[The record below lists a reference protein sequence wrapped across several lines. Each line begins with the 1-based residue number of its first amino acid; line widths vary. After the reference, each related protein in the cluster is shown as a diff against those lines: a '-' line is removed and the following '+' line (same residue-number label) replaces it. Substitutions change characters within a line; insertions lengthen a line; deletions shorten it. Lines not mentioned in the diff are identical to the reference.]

1 MRMQSYFP
9 AMLASLMLCIGSAHA
24 AESLAPSTAAPAG
37 APAATVVAA
46 DYVIGP
52 GDTLQIFVWRNPE
65 LTVSVPVRPDG
76 KISSPLVE
84 DMVAVGKTPS
94 LLARDIEAKLG
105 EFVRSPQV
113 NVIVTTPAGLLSQ
126 VKAVGQIRL
135 PQSYAYREGMRV
147 LDLVLA
153 AGGLTDYAAGNRSKI
168 VRTENGNTTELKV
181 KVGNLV
187 NKGDMKQNLPLRPGD
202 VLVIPESRL

>member
-1 MRMQSYFP
+1 MINKWNRQ
-9 AMLASLMLCIGSAHA
+9 ALALALWLIAPLSAVSA
-24 AESLAPSTAAPAG
+24 AEVASSSAAPVQ
-37 APAATVVAA
+37 PVPSPVPA

-76 KISSPLVE
+76 KISSPLVQ

-94 LLARDIEAKLG
+94 SPSHDIEAVLG

-113 NVIVTTPAGLLSQ
+113 NVIVTTPAGLMSQ
-126 VKAVGQIRL
+126 VKVVGQIRS
-135 PQSYAYREGMRV
+135 PQAYPYREGMRV

-153 AGGLTDYAAGNRSKI
+153 AGGLTDYAAGNRAKI
-168 VRTENGNTTELKV
+168 VRSEGGKSVELRV
-181 KVGNLV
+181 KLGNLV

-202 VLVIPESRL
+202 LLVVPESRL